1 MRTVLT
7 AMCATSLAL
16 SGFGCAPS
24 EPTVAA
30 RELRICADPN
40 NLPFSN
46 SRQEGFE
53 NKLANIIAR
62 DMNARVRYTWWAQ
75 RRGFIRNTLNAG
87 KCDVVMGVP
96 SSFELALTTNSYY
109 RSTYMFVTRKDRNID
124 VRSFDDPILRTLRIG
139 VHLIGDD
146 GANTP
151 PVHALSSRGVVG
163 NVRGY
168 MVAGDYSRP
177 NPPARLVEAVVNGDV
192 DIAIVWGPLAG
203 YFAKAP
209 NTVLSLVPVSP
220 AIDLP
225 FLPQVY
231 DISLAVRRGDK
242 SLKAEL
248 DAVLEREREK
258 IATLLKE
265 YGIPRVDGATSVARS

>member
-1 MRTVLT
+1 MKKALT
-7 AMCATSLAL
+7 AICATSLTL
-16 SGFGCAPS
+16 SGFACAPS
-24 EPTVAA
+24 EPAVSA
-30 RELRICADPN
+30 RELRVCADPN

-53 NKLANIIAR
+53 NKLADIIAR
-62 DMNARVRYTWWAQ
+62 DLNAKVRYTWWAQ

-96 SSFELALTTNSYY
+96 SSFELALTTNAYY
-109 RSTYMFVTRKDRNID
+109 RSTYVFVTRKDRKID
-124 VRSFDDPILRTLRIG
+124 VRTFDDPRLRKLRIG
-139 VHLIGDD
+139 VHLVGDD

-177 NPPARLVEAVVNGDV
+177 NPPARLIEAVVNGDV

-203 YFAKAP
+203 YFAKGP
-209 NTVLSLVPVSP
+209 NDVLTLVPVSP

-231 DISLAVRRGDK
+231 DISLAVRRSDK
-242 SLKAEL
+242 ELKAEL
-248 DAVLEREREK
+248 DAVLERERAT
-258 IATLLKE
+258 IASLLKE
-265 YGIPRVDGATSVARS
+265 YGIPRVDGTISGARS